1 MRSQGALEGRRY
13 GRRWGEVGDAG
24 GCGARARRH
33 VPTSGGCRRGAGGEG
48 WESHRVGPLREL
60 FHVRL
65 ASRCGSS
72 AGGNAEPRVRQRV
85 MACHHC
91 VPQRAAYEGVG
102 ATGCHGSGTDTRI
115 VSVLTCEKIF
125 AEAQACT
132 DAELYCRELC
142 WTRPCCEPC

>member
-1 MRSQGALEGRRY
+1 MEGTRH
-13 GRRWGEVGDAG
+13 GRGWCEVGHAG

-33 VPTSGGCRRGAGGEG
+33 VPTSGGCRREAGGEG

-65 ASRCGSS
+65 ASGCDFF
-72 AGGNAEPRVRQRV
+72 AGGNAESSLRQRV

-91 VPQRAAYEGVG
+91 VPQRAAYEGVS
-102 ATGCHGSGTDTRI
+102 AAACHGSAADTRI
-115 VSVLTCEKIF
+115 VSVLNCEKIF